1 MSSGV
6 RVRVRAADA
15 DPADP
20 DIEVELPVAP
30 AGWGR
35 EHTDAV
41 ANAVGVDTHSA
52 CVSLRFA
59 ADGTSE
65 GLPAGRAGWTMVKGM
80 DPGDVLVVGTS
91 GGGGAPA
98 PAGHSGQGT
107 KGVGATVSTASGG
120 AHPLTSAW
128 GPVQGA
134 QMPEEQMNY
143 RRLDALLK
151 SDPAEIRKAMQ
162 QV

>member
-1 MSSGV
+1 M
-6 RVRVRAADA
+6 
-15 DPADP
+15 
-20 DIEVELPVAP
+20 
-30 AGWGR
+30 
-35 EHTDAV
+35 
-41 ANAVGVDTHSA
+41 VG
-52 CVSLRFA
+52 
-59 ADGTSE
+59 
-65 GLPAGRAGWTMVKGM
+65 
-80 DPGDVLVVGTS
+80 PG

-107 KGVGATVSTASGG
+107 KGVTASGG

>member
-1 MSSGV
+1 
-6 RVRVRAADA
+6 VRVRAADTDLA
-15 DPADP
+15 NLDV
-20 DIEVELPVAP
+20 EVELHVAP

-59 ADGTSE
+59 SDGTSE
-65 GLPAGRAGWTMVKGM
+65 GLPAGRAGWLTVKGM
-80 DPGDVLVVGTS
+80 EPGDVLVVGAS
-91 GGGGAPA
+91 AGGGAPA
-98 PAGHSGQGT
+98 AAGHSGQGT
-107 KGVGATVSTASGG
+107 KGVGATLSIASGG
-120 AHPLTSAW
+120 AHPSTSAW

>member
-41 ANAVGVDTHSA
+41 ANAVGLTRTAHA
-52 CVSLRFA
+52 CRFA
-59 ADGTSE
+59 LQPMA
-65 GLPAGRAGWTMVKGM
+65 RARGCLQGVR
-80 DPGDVLVVGTS
+80 
-91 GGGGAPA
+91 GG
-98 PAGHSGQGT
+98 
-107 KGVGATVSTASGG
+107 
-120 AHPLTSAW
+120 
-128 GPVQGA
+128 
-134 QMPEEQMNY
+134 
-143 RRLDALLK
+143 
-151 SDPAEIRKAMQ
+151 
-162 QV
+162 